1 MSDFVKSASN
11 LSKNYDR
18 MVSKNNSV
26 RIGVLGILILYCVL
40 VVPMLSL
47 ENLRFLENNVARIV
61 LIVVIATLGHC
72 D

>member
-26 RIGVLGILILYCVL
+26 RIGVLGILILYV
-40 VVPMLSL
+40 S
-47 ENLRFLENNVARIV
+47 
-61 LIVVIATLGHC
+61 
-72 D
+72 